1 MAQTQPEDRN
11 ASGDARIFQLAEG
24 TDAAPTP
31 GLPRWEIKFVFP
43 FADLGKLSSILEANC
58 RRVIHRGP
66 VSHVSSIYF
75 DDYALSDC
83 SHSLE
88 GRGDRLKVRLRWY
101 DDPFP
106 SPDCFFEV
114 KRRRHNAMEKYR
126 VPLRC
131 DRPMEDAS
139 YRDVVA
145 DLRAVLPEPIALTLA
160 SRTTPAVLVEYDREH
175 FVDAATGIRL
185 TLDRSIVAT
194 EQIGALRP
202 RRRFGTSLGDV
213 IILEAKAPPDKMAGL
228 RNLLYPLQPVVSKY
242 SKYVTSCRTMGWQA
256 GARAAVSL

>member
-1 MAQTQPEDRN
+1 MEQAQPDHRD
-11 ASGDARIFQLAEG
+11 ASGDARLFRLAEG
-24 TDAAPTP
+24 ADAGPTP
-31 GLPRWEIKFVFP
+31 GLPRWEMKFVFP

-58 RRVIHRGP
+58 QRVLHRGP

-75 DDYALSDC
+75 DDHALSDC

-88 GRGDRLKVRLRWY
+88 GRGDRMKVRLRWY

-126 VPLRC
+126 VPLGC
-131 DRPMEDAS
+131 AKPMEEAT
-139 YRDVVA
+139 YREVLA
-145 DLRAVLPEPIALTLA
+145 DLQAVLPEPIALTLA

-175 FVDAATGIRL
+175 FVDATSGIRL

-194 EQIGALRP
+194 EQIGASRP

-213 IILEAKAPPDKMAGL
+213 VILEAKASPDKMAGL
-228 RNLLYPLQPVVSKY
+228 RNLLYPLQPTVSKY
-242 SKYVTSCRTMGWQA
+242 SKYVTACQSMGWQA
-256 GARAAVSL
+256 GARAAVTL